1 MPDEAWI
8 TAIKLWRALPEEEKA
23 RRRWA
28 RIPRSVAASMAFSGQ
43 PVSLAELEAEHAQLP
58 MPNVRPRYLGAGIAQ
73 QLSHHPGD
81 RPLGFPKLDM
91 TREPMAMNL
100 QQLQSLVE
108 GGAVAIRGTAT
119 LEPAGGPGDKVF
131 PPTHA
136 VDDKSKKPGAKYA
149 FETRRIGGQ
158 DVNCVLIDSV
168 QSQANRMEEALEA
181 LWFGREIPLPVVSVD
196 FSSVA
201 PEVGR
206 ITSLSAPHRIAD
218 ALLRDS
224 LLDGQPFRLSD
235 LGRSF
240 TDASARNASALF
252 KACPTGLVFG
262 LWDSTGPKGGLGAKF
277 QRALVSE
284 IVGVNAVHGSKTSS
298 RIDPLNIMKTD
309 VYVAADEDQQW
320 TTDVDKA
327 KRNDKG
333 DLLRFGKEGKPS
345 ELNHGNVTPGIDS
358 VAGGVTIDEARHT
371 VVLSIASLRRL
382 GFSSGAAEA
391 RTVLAALGL
400 LAILAAESRGHDLRS
415 RCLLVPKQ
423 GGALRLEA
431 VARDGSTTP
440 LDVDLAG
447 AIALYKEAVS
457 KLPEGMK
464 FDRPAGEAI
473 AELKP
478 SPKLADLVRKSRE
491 LAAAGADIGDA

>member
-1 MPDEAWI
+1 
-8 TAIKLWRALPEEEKA
+8 
-23 RRRWA
+23 
-28 RIPRSVAASMAFSGQ
+28 
-43 PVSLAELEAEHAQLP
+43 
-58 MPNVRPRYLGAGIAQ
+58 
-73 QLSHHPGD
+73 
-81 RPLGFPKLDM
+81 
-91 TREPMAMNL
+91 MNL
-100 QQLQSLVE
+100 RQLEGVVE
-108 GGAVAIRGTAT
+108 GSVVGIRGTAT

-136 VDDKSKKPGAKYA
+136 VDDKSRKAGAKYA
-149 FETRRIGGQ
+149 SETRRINGQ
-158 DVNCVLIDSV
+158 NVDCVLLDSV

-181 LWFGREIPLPVVSVD
+181 LWATRTIRLPVVSVD
-196 FSSVA
+196 FSEVA

-206 ITSLSAPHRIAD
+206 VTSLTAPHRIAD

-224 LLDGQPFRLSD
+224 MLGNQLFRLSD
-235 LGRSF
+235 IGRSF
-240 TDASARNASALF
+240 ADASTRNATELF
-252 KACPTGLVFG
+252 KVCPTGLVFG
-262 LWDSTGPKGGLGAKF
+262 LWDSTGAKGGLGAKF

-284 IVGVNAVHGSKTSS
+284 IVGIHAVYGSKTSS

-309 VYVAADEDQQW
+309 VYLAADEDQQW

-333 DLLRFGKEGKPS
+333 DPIRFGKEGKPS
-345 ELNHGNVTPGIDS
+345 ELNHGNVTPGVDI

-382 GFSSGAAEA
+382 GFTTGAAEA

-400 LAILAAESRGHDLRS
+400 LAILAADSRGHDLRS

-431 VARDGSTTP
+431 IARDGSTTP
-440 LDVDLAG
+440 IELDLAG
-447 AIALYKEAVS
+447 AIALYNEAVS
-457 KLPEGMK
+457 NLPEGMK
-464 FDRPAGEAI
+464 FTQPAGEAI

-478 SPKLADLVRKSRE
+478 SPKLADLVKKSRE
-491 LAAAGADIGDA
+491 LAAAGADAGDT